1 MMVCC
6 VNSRKSVVDES
17 YGTRPGAEKP
27 KRVLPRESIS
37 FIIDERYL
45 MEI

>member
-6 VNSRKSVVDES
+6 VNSWKSVVDES

-27 KRVLPRESIS
+27 KRASA
-37 FIIDERYL
+37 
-45 MEI
+45 